1 MSGIPRPSALLPD
14 RRRASL
20 DRRPKWHRSVPALTA
35 VVSTYLA
42 ATLLLGL
49 VVEAG
54 VVASLG
60 RNWGLPLDARCR
72 ADATSCE
79 ILSGFAVPLL
89 TIALG
94 FAVFVAFRLTRVH
107 RRYKRRVLADPR
119 KLVPTAGSIIQ
130 EVVGRDELC
139 YVVMQNLRDRSTRR
153 PHVIVGGV
161 GAGKTA
167 VLVQM
172 TKLLAECGAIPVP
185 VMLREA
191 QDAQTLDFRQLAHD
205 RFCTEI
211 AGTSLYAGEDERAW
225 RRLCRDEKV
234 VVLADGL
241 EEALIDNNDRNSLI
255 RFAIERAGEQQIP
268 LVIAS
273 RPHDPLRNMKAAIIE
288 LEPLNEEAALQ
299 FVKKGAPARD
309 ADRLDWIV
317 ETADVAEEP
326 LYLQITRQL
335 HQQGLL
341 DHVTPAPGREPLEIR
356 GADRTQLRLHLL
368 DTWLAALIEG
378 HFRGD
383 QSINVDDRRTAVECV
398 SALAC
403 VGLKKDSVDVKFADL
418 MGEEARVASRPRTGR
433 AGRRLHDA
441 EPKANIHDQSGP
453 RVILPQMKRHEP
465 HPGINREMIHRLCG
479 HSPDVGV
486 AASWAEQ
493 LGLVEVH
500 GDGVRFQHSILQA
513 YLGSRYMSAALQDS
527 AYCFQVGQKPGREFL
542 IAVVMHFRSKS
553 VGDGASRG
561 SQGAADAPA
570 PTPVGVADVL
580 KFLTAAANIQEVPAK
595 ELDIYAAQLE
605 IDSAT
610 GGGQHREIAQ
620 SLCKDW
626 DQILSRG
633 DKILQEAKL
642 GLVHRFGDAVLKV
655 PDPAYENLYYI
666 GTHEEYYPV
675 RLAVSQEIA
684 VGRKKAYEILAREF
698 AATLDSMENRRRD
711 VHSPDAKEP
720 RQEWREQVMA
730 AWLAPQLAWSGEH
743 EYLEPDK
750 HNLGRWF
757 THLGIQAIESD
768 HTPLPISLEIGLAQ
782 GFKYA
787 ANRRYRRSGNQ
798 ADPREWLAD
807 RAMEM
812 LKRSRFWFSHLTLL
826 HALCLW
832 ELPDGR
838 DGNRAP
844 TRSSADIEAVVTQW
858 LDVAGSEQGGREKVG
873 PKRTHPFVVEAS
885 ELVVRTLETRDPQK
899 YIWIDESGVIGKVGS
914 HGEGSVET
922 RKHHLWIPPS
932 TGWSVLDRRA
942 QQLVADILLLLNLA
956 ERGESPADHDRRLG
970 YVDRIDLPPCLAG
983 DRSFLDPGRQLG
995 AAGNA
1000 TPGSHCKG
1008 GCPFK
1013 LCPYPTRGSSS
1024 YRVDLSEPFCRQ
1036 QQALLSRHLTPTAGW
1051 RWATAASWQRTSIEE
1066 LREFWTKMADRA
1078 RTTPPND

>member
-1 MSGIPRPSALLPD
+1 
-14 RRRASL
+14 L
-20 DRRPKWHRSVPALTA
+20 DRQPKWRRSTLALTA
-35 VVSTYLA
+35 VISTYLA

-49 VVEAG
+49 VAEAG
-54 VVASLG
+54 VVVGLG
-60 RNWGLPLDARCR
+60 RGWGLPLDTRCR
-72 ADATSCE
+72 ADPTSCE

-94 FAVFVAFRLTRVH
+94 LAVFVAFRLTRVQ
-107 RRYKRRVLADPR
+107 RRYKLRVLADPR
-119 KLVPTAGSIIQ
+119 KLVPTAGTIIQ

-139 YVVMQNLRDRSTRR
+139 YVIMQNLHDRGTRR

-172 TKLLAECGAIPVP
+172 TKLLAQCGAIPVP

-205 RFCTEI
+205 RFCMEI
-211 AGTSLYAGEDERAW
+211 AGTSLFAGEDERAW
-225 RRLCRDEKV
+225 RRLLKDEKV

-241 EEALIDNNDRNSLI
+241 EEALLDNNDRNSLI
-255 RFAIERAGEQQIP
+255 RLAIERAGEQQIP

-288 LEPLNEEAALQ
+288 LEPLSEEAALQ
-299 FVKKGAPARD
+299 FVKKGGPARD

-341 DHVTPAPGREPLEIR
+341 DHVPPAPGRKPLEIR
-356 GADRTQLRLHLL
+356 GADRTRLRLHLL

-383 QSINVDDRRTAVECV
+383 QSINADDRKTAVECV

-418 MGEEARVASRPRTGR
+418 IGEEPQVTRHPRTGR
-433 AGRRLHDA
+433 LGNGLQNTEPQA
-441 EPKANIHDQSGP
+441 ETQDQSRPKA
-453 RVILPQMKRHEP
+453 VLPQIRRHGP
-465 HPGINREMIHRLCG
+465 HPGISREMSDRLRG
-479 HSPDVGV
+479 HSPDVAV

-500 GDGVRFQHSILQA
+500 GEGVRFQHSILQA
-513 YLGSRYMSAALQDS
+513 YLGSRYMSAALQDDTYRS
-527 AYCFQVGQKPGREFL
+527 QVGQKPGREFL

-553 VGDGASRG
+553 IGDRADLS
-561 SQGAADAPA
+561 SQRTPDGPDPTPAEVADA
-570 PTPVGVADVL
+570 L
-580 KFLTAAANIQEVPAK
+580 EFLTDAVDKQEVPAK
-595 ELDIYAAQLE
+595 KLDIYAAQLE
-605 IDSAT
+605 IDSAAGGAQHCKIAGSLCEDWDKILS
-610 GGGQHREIAQ
+610 GGG
-620 SLCKDW
+620 
-626 DQILSRG
+626 
-633 DKILQEAKL
+633 KILQEAKL

-655 PDPAYENLYYI
+655 PDPAYESFYRI

-675 RLAVSQEIA
+675 RLAAGQEISA
-684 VGRKKAYEILAREF
+684 GRKKAYQILEPKL
-698 AATLDSMENRRRD
+698 ATILDGMENRRRD
-711 VHSPDAKEP
+711 VRSPDAEEP

-730 AWLAPQLAWSGEH
+730 AWLAPQLAWSGER
-743 EYLEPDK
+743 EYQEPDK
-750 HNLGRWF
+750 RNLDRWF
-757 THLGIQAIESD
+757 KYLSSQTVDSG
-768 HTPLPISLEIGLAQ
+768 HTPLPISLEIALAQ

-787 ANRRYRRSGNQ
+787 ANRRYRRSWNQ

-807 RAMEM
+807 RALGM
-812 LKRSRFWFSHLTLL
+812 LKWSRFWFTHVTLL

-838 DGNRAP
+838 DGNRAQA
-844 TRSSADIEAVVTQW
+844 RSRADFEAAVTQW
-858 LDVAGSEQGGREKVG
+858 LDVAGSEQGGRDKAG
-873 PKRTHPFVVEAS
+873 SNRTHPFVAEAS
-885 ELVVRTLETRDPQK
+885 ELVIRALETCDPQK

-914 HGEGSVET
+914 HGEGPVGT

-932 TGWSVLDRRA
+932 TGWSLLDRRA

-956 ERGESPADHDRRLG
+956 ERGEAPTDHDRRLG
-970 YVDRIDLPPCLAG
+970 YADRPDLPPCFTG
-983 DRSFLDPGRQLG
+983 DRSPLDPGRQLG
-995 AAGNA
+995 AAGSA
-1000 TPGSHCKG
+1000 APGSQCKG

-1013 LCPYPTRGSSS
+1013 LCPYPPRGSSS
-1024 YRVDLSEPFCRQ
+1024 YRVELSEPFCRQ
-1036 QQALLSRHLTPTAGW
+1036 QVALLSRHLTPTVGW
-1051 RWATAASWQRTSIEE
+1051 RWAAAASWQRTSAKE

-1078 RTTPPND
+1078 RTAPPND

>member
-1 MSGIPRPSALLPD
+1 MSGIPRPSALLPN

-20 DRRPKWHRSVPALTA
+20 DRRPKWRRSALALTA
-35 VVSTYLA
+35 VISTYLA

-54 VVASLG
+54 VVVSLG
-60 RNWGLPLDARCR
+60 RNWGLPLDTRCR
-72 ADATSCE
+72 AEATSCE

-94 FAVFVAFRLTRVH
+94 FAVFVAFRLTRVQ

-119 KLVPTAGSIIQ
+119 KLVPTAGTIIQ

-139 YVVMQNLRDRSTRR
+139 YVIMQNLRDRGTRR

-172 TKLLAECGAIPVP
+172 TKLLAQCGATPVP

-211 AGTSLYAGEDERAW
+211 AGTSLFAGEDERAW
-225 RRLCRDEKV
+225 RRLLKDEKI

-255 RFAIERAGEQQIP
+255 RLAIERSGEQQIP

-288 LEPLNEEAALQ
+288 LEPLSEEAALQ
-299 FVKKGAPARD
+299 FVKKGGPARD

-335 HQQGLL
+335 HQEGLL
-341 DHVTPAPGREPLEIR
+341 HHVPPAPGREPLEIR

-368 DTWLAALIEG
+368 DRWLGALIEG

-383 QSINVDDRRTAVECV
+383 QSINADERRTAVECV

-418 MGEEARVASRPRTGR
+418 IGEEPQVTSRPRTGR
-433 AGRRLHDA
+433 RGRVLQNTEPQAGVR
-441 EPKANIHDQSGP
+441 DQSGP
-453 RVILPQMKRHEP
+453 KVVLPRMRRHEP
-465 HPGINREMIHRLCG
+465 HPGIGREMSRRLGG
-479 HSPDVGV
+479 HSPDVAV

-500 GDGVRFQHSILQA
+500 GEGVRFQHSILQA
-513 YLGSRYMSAALQDS
+513 YLGSRYMPAALQDGT
-527 AYCFQVGQKPGREFL
+527 YRFQVSQKPGREFL
-542 IAVVMHFRSKS
+542 IAVVMHFRSNS
-553 VGDGASRG
+553 IGDGADCR
-561 SQGAADAPA
+561 SQGTPDGSA
-570 PTPVGVADVL
+570 PTSVEVADVL
-580 KFLTAAANIQEVPAK
+580 KFLTDAADIQEVPAK
-595 ELDIYAAQLE
+595 KLDIYAAQLE

-610 GGGQHREIAQ
+610 GGTQHCKIAD

-626 DQILSRG
+626 DKIRPG
-633 DKILQEAKL
+633 GGKILQEAKL

-655 PDPAYENLYYI
+655 PDPAYENFYHI
-666 GTHEEYYPV
+666 GAHEEYYPV
-675 RLAVSQEIA
+675 RLAIGQEIA
-684 VGRKKAYEILAREF
+684 AGRKEAYQMLAQNF
-698 AATLDSMENRRRD
+698 AATLDGMETRRREAR
-711 VHSPDAKEP
+711 SPDAKEP

-743 EYLEPDK
+743 EYREPDK
-750 HNLGRWF
+750 DNLDRWF
-757 THLGIQAIESD
+757 TYLNSQTTDSG
-768 HTPLPISLEIGLAQ
+768 HTPLPISLEIALAQ

-807 RAMEM
+807 RALAM
-812 LKRSRFWFSHLTLL
+812 LKTSRFWFTHLTLL

-832 ELPDGR
+832 ELPDSR
-838 DGNRAP
+838 DGNRPQA
-844 TRSSADIEAVVTQW
+844 RSSADFEAVVTQW
-858 LDVAGSEQGGREKVG
+858 LDVAGSEHGGRNKVG
-873 PKRTHPFVVEAS
+873 PKRTHPFVAEAG
-885 ELVVRTLETRDPQK
+885 ELVIRALETCDPQK

-914 HGEGSVET
+914 HGEGPMGT

-932 TGWSVLDRRA
+932 TGWSLLDRRA

-970 YVDRIDLPPCLAG
+970 YADRTDLPPCLAG
-983 DRSFLDPGRQLG
+983 DRSPLDPGRQLG
-995 AAGNA
+995 AAGSA
-1000 TPGSHCKG
+1000 APGSQCKG

-1013 LCPYPTRGSSS
+1013 LCPYPPRGSSS
-1024 YRVDLSEPFCRQ
+1024 YRVELSEPFCRQ
-1036 QQALLSRHLTPTAGW
+1036 QVALLSRHLAPTVGW
-1051 RWATAASWQRTSIEE
+1051 RWAAAADWQRTSVRE

-1078 RTTPPND
+1078 RTAPPND

>member
-1 MSGIPRPSALLPD
+1 MSGIPRLAVLLPS
-14 RRRASL
+14 RRGASL
-20 DRRPKWHRSVPALTA
+20 DRRRKWHRSRLALTA
-35 VVSTYLA
+35 VISTYLA

-49 VVEAG
+49 IVQAAVV
-54 VVASLG
+54 VSLG
-60 RNWGLPLDARCR
+60 RSWGLPVDPTCQ
-72 ADATSCE
+72 ADATSCG
-79 ILSGFAVPLL
+79 ILTGFAVPLL

-94 FAVFVAFRLTRVH
+94 FAVFVVFRLTRVR
-107 RRYKRRVLADPR
+107 RRYTSRVFADPR
-119 KLVPTAGSIIQ
+119 KLVPTAGSILH

-139 YVVMQNLRDRSTRR
+139 YVIIQNLRDRGTRR

-205 RFCTEI
+205 RFRTEI
-211 AGTSLYAGEDERAW
+211 AGTALYAGEDERAW
-225 RRLCRDEKV
+225 RRLLRDEKI

-255 RFAIERAGEQQIP
+255 RLAIERADEQQIP

-288 LEPLNEEAALQ
+288 LEPLSEEAALQ
-299 FVKKGAPARD
+299 FVKKGGNARD
-309 ADRLDWIV
+309 SDRLDWIV

-341 DHVTPAPGREPLEIR
+341 DHVPPASGREPLEIR

-368 DTWLAALIEG
+368 NIWLAALIEG
-378 HFRGD
+378 HFGD
-383 QSINVDDRRTAVECV
+383 QSINADDRRTAVECA

-403 VGLKKDSVDVKFADL
+403 VGLKKDTVDVKFADL
-418 MGEEARVASRPRTGR
+418 IGQEPQVASNPRTSR
-433 AGRRLHDA
+433 WRRGLLNA
-441 EPKANIHDQSGP
+441 EPQAGIRHQSGP
-453 RVILPQMKRHEP
+453 RVVLPQMKRQEP
-465 HPGINREMIHRLCG
+465 HPGINREMERRLGG
-479 HSPDVGV
+479 HSPDIAV

-500 GDGVRFQHSILQA
+500 GHGVRFQHSILQA

-527 AYCFQVGQKPGREFL
+527 SYCFHVGQKPGREFL
-542 IAVVMHFRSKS
+542 IAVVMHFRSKPGS
-553 VGDGASRG
+553 DGAGYGNQGTLEG
-561 SQGAADAPA
+561 SAPA
-570 PTPVGVADVL
+570 PVEVADVL
-580 KFLTAAANIQEVPAK
+580 KFLTAAAGIQEVHAK
-595 ELDIYAAQLE
+595 KLDIYAAQLE

-610 GGGQHREIAQ
+610 GGGKHGEIAGL
-620 SLCKDW
+620 LCKDW
-626 DQILSRG
+626 DQIPAGG
-633 DKILQEAKL
+633 DKVLEEAKL

-655 PDPAYENLYYI
+655 SDPAYERLYHI

-675 RLAVSQEIA
+675 RLAISQA
-684 VGRKKAYEILAREF
+684 VAAGRKNAYQILARNF
-698 AATLDSMENRRRD
+698 AATVGGMATRHRD
-711 VHSPDAKEP
+711 VHSTGAKEP
-720 RQEWREQVMA
+720 RQEWRERAMA
-730 AWLAPQLAWSGEH
+730 AWLAPQLAWSDEH
-743 EYLEPDK
+743 EYQEPDK
-750 HNLGRWF
+750 RNLDRWF
-757 THLGIQAIESD
+757 THLGRQARESG
-768 HTPLPISLEIGLAQ
+768 HTPLPISLEIALAQ
-782 GFKYA
+782 GFKHA

-812 LKRSRFWFSHLTLL
+812 LKRSRFWFTHLTLL

-832 ELPDGR
+832 ELPDDR
-838 DGNRAP
+838 DGNLAP
-844 TRSSADIEAVVTQW
+844 PRSDADYQAVVTHW
-858 LDVAGSEQGGREKVG
+858 LDVAGSEQGGRENVDLE
-873 PKRTHPFVVEAS
+873 RTHPFVTEAS
-885 ELVVRTLETRDPQK
+885 ELVVQALQTRDPQR

-914 HGEGSVET
+914 HGEGLVGT

-932 TGWSVLDRRA
+932 TGWSLLDRRA
-942 QQLVADILLLLNLA
+942 QQLVADSLLLLNLA

-970 YVDRIDLPPCLAG
+970 YAGRTDLPPCLAG
-983 DRSFLDPGRQLG
+983 DRRFLDPGRQLG
-995 AAGNA
+995 AAGSA
-1000 TPGSHCKG
+1000 APGSHCKA

-1013 LCPYPTRGSSS
+1013 LCPYPPRGSSS
-1024 YRVDLSEPFCRQ
+1024 YRVELSEPFCRQ
-1036 QQALLSRHLTPTAGW
+1036 QLALLSRNLAPTAGW
-1051 RWATAASWQRTSIEE
+1051 RWAVAASWQRTSVGE

-1078 RTTPPND
+1078 RTVSAYD

>member
-1 MSGIPRPSALLPD
+1 M
-14 RRRASL
+14 
-20 DRRPKWHRSVPALTA
+20 ALTA
-35 VVSTYLA
+35 VISTYLA

-54 VVASLG
+54 VVVSLG
-60 RNWGLPLDARCR
+60 RGWGLPLDARCR
-72 ADATSCE
+72 ADGTSCG
-79 ILSGFAVPLL
+79 ILTGFAVPLL

-94 FAVFVAFRLTRVH
+94 FAVFVAFRLTRVQ
-107 RRYKRRVLADPR
+107 RRYKQRALADPR

-139 YVVMQNLRDRSTRR
+139 YVIMQNLRDRSTRR

-205 RFCTEI
+205 RFVTEI
-211 AGTSLYAGEDERAW
+211 GGMSLYAGEDERAW
-225 RRLCRDEKV
+225 RRLLKDEKL

-255 RFAIERAGEQQIP
+255 RLAIERAGEQQIP
-268 LVIAS
+268 LVVAS
-273 RPHDPLRNMKAAIIE
+273 RPHDPLRNMEAAIIE
-288 LEPLNEEAALQ
+288 LEPLSEEAALQ
-299 FVKKGAPARD
+299 FVKKGGPARD
-309 ADRLDWIV
+309 DGRLDWIV
-317 ETADVAEEP
+317 ETAEVAEEP
-326 LYLQITRQL
+326 FYLQITRQL

-341 DHVTPAPGREPLEIR
+341 DHVPPAPGREPLEIR
-356 GADRTQLRLHLL
+356 GADRTELRLHLL
-368 DTWLAALIEG
+368 NTWLAALIEG

-383 QSINVDDRRTAVECV
+383 QSLNADDRKTAVECV

-403 VGLKKDSVDVKFADL
+403 VGLKIDSVDVGFAEL
-418 MGEEARVASRPRTGR
+418 IGEEPQVASRPR
-433 AGRRLHDA
+433 AGRSERGLQNA
-441 EPKANIHDQSGP
+441 EPQAGIHDRSGP
-453 RVILPQMKRHEP
+453 RVILPPMRRHEP
-465 HPGINREMIHRLCG
+465 HPGINREMRRRLCG
-479 HSPDVGV
+479 RSPDIAV

-500 GDGVRFQHSILQA
+500 GKGVRFQHSILQA
-513 YLGSRYMSAALQDS
+513 YLGSRYMSAALQDG

-542 IAVVMHFRSKS
+542 IAVVMHFRSKPAS
-553 VGDGASRG
+553 GRVGRRSRG
-561 SQGAADAPA
+561 TPDGSAQTPLEVADA
-570 PTPVGVADVL
+570 L
-580 KFLTAAANIQEVPAK
+580 KFLTAAASTQEVPAK
-595 ELDIYAAQLE
+595 KLDIYAAQLE

-610 GGGQHREIAQ
+610 GGGQHCEITG
-620 SLCKDW
+620 SLCKEW
-626 DQILSRG
+626 NLILPGG

-642 GLVHRFGDAVLKV
+642 GLVYRFGEAVIKV
-655 PDPAYENLYYI
+655 PNPAYQSFYDI

-684 VGRKKAYEILAREF
+684 VGRKNAYQMLARNFE
-698 AATLDSMENRRRD
+698 AILNDIDNRD
-711 VHSPDAKEP
+711 HDMHSPGANEP
-720 RQEWREQVMA
+720 RQRWREQVMA

-743 EYLEPDK
+743 EYQEADK
-750 HNLGRWF
+750 HNLDRWF
-757 THLGIQAIESD
+757 AHLGRRAIESGN
-768 HTPLPISLEIGLAQ
+768 TPLPISLEIALAQ

-807 RAMEM
+807 QAMEM
-812 LKRSRFWFSHLTLL
+812 LKRSRFWFTHLTLL

-838 DGNRAP
+838 NGDRAP
-844 TRSSADIEAVVTQW
+844 TRSAGDYHAVVAHW
-858 LDVAGSEQGGREKVG
+858 LDVAGSERGSRERAGPGG
-873 PKRTHPFVVEAS
+873 THPFVTEAS
-885 ELVVRTLETRDPQK
+885 ELVVQALETGDPQR

-914 HGEGSVET
+914 HGEGPART

-932 TGWSVLDRRA
+932 TGWSLLDRRA

-970 YVDRIDLPPCLAG
+970 YADRVDLPPCLAG
-983 DRSFLDPGRQLG
+983 NRTFLDPGRQLG
-995 AAGNA
+995 AAGSA
-1000 TPGSHCKG
+1000 APGSNCKG

-1013 LCPYPTRGSSS
+1013 LCPYPPRGSSS
-1024 YRVDLSEPFCRQ
+1024 YRVELSEPFCREQ
-1036 QQALLSRHLTPTAGW
+1036 LALLSRHLTPTAGW
-1051 RWATAASWQRTSIEE
+1051 RWAAAASWQGAPVRE

-1078 RTTPPND
+1078 RTVRPND